1 MLAYRL
7 AAVALMIPAAS
18 CGQTTDDPFPD
29 PIEASEG
36 VIVVG
41 FDDFAALPDVDGQPA
56 RPMLLVDEPGTG
68 RLFVVD
74 MWGPLYT
81 IDYAGASVTPY
92 LDVNDAVPVDASS
105 RERGI
110 QSFAVHPQFGAPGTP
125 GYGKIYV
132 WTDTRDTGPDPDY
145 APDGGEDS
153 HDTVL
158 LEFTAGDASA
168 PGYDGDAPRELL
180 RIEQPFRNH
189 NGGHIAFNPTAS
201 PGDPDYGML
210 YVGVADGGSGGDPL
224 DMAQDLRSVFGKIL
238 RIDPLGTGSANGR
251 YGIPQDNPFVGE
263 ERALGEIY
271 ASGVRNPQRYGW
283 DPANGN
289 LYVADIGQNAIE
301 ELSPVTAGADLGWNT
316 WEGSHRFVSGSGVEL
331 AEPRSDPEIT
341 YPVAEYD
348 PVDPLFGDRVAVT
361 GVVVP
366 RTDRVPQL
374 RGRILFGDLPSG
386 EIFHVSAD
394 DPPAGGQAAIRRVL
408 LRDGEQTKTFL
419 DVVRETTVEQGR
431 AAAERTDLRFGT
443 GPNGRIFLLN
453 KHDGVIREVVP

>member
-1 MLAYRL
+1 
-7 AAVALMIPAAS
+7 
-18 CGQTTDDPFPD
+18 
-29 PIEASEG
+29 
-36 VIVVG
+36 
-41 FDDFAALPDVDGQPA
+41 
-56 RPMLLVDEPGTG
+56 
-68 RLFVVD
+68 
-74 MWGPLYT
+74 
-81 IDYAGASVTPY
+81 
-92 LDVNDAVPVDASS
+92 
-105 RERGI
+105 
-110 QSFAVHPQFGAPGTP
+110 
-125 GYGKIYV
+125 
-132 WTDTRDTGPDPDY
+132 
-145 APDGGEDS
+145 
-153 HDTVL
+153 
-158 LEFTAGDASA
+158 
-168 PGYDGDAPRELL
+168 
-180 RIEQPFRNH
+180 
-189 NGGHIAFNPTAS
+189 
-201 PGDPDYGML
+201 
-210 YVGVADGGSGGDPL
+210 
-224 DMAQDLRSVFGKIL
+224 
-238 RIDPLGTGSANGR
+238 NGR

-348 PVDPLFGDRVAVT
+348 PVDPLFGDRVAGS

-408 LRDGEQTKTFL
+408 LRDGQQTKTFL